1 MCTFDAKLKAMGQ
14 TPQVTLREIPKN
26 VFELILE
33 KQMKERKKKGQKIS
47 LGQSAIM
54 LLKEAYLK
62 N

>member
-1 MCTFDAKLKAMGQ
+1 MGQ